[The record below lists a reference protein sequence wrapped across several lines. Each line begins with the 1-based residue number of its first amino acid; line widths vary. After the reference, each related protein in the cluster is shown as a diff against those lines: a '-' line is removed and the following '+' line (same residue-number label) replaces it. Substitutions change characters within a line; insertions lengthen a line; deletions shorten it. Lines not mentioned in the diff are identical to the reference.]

1 MISAPTAIHSR
12 VSMPCS
18 SFRYPTIFFIP
29 ASSCAHRVLC
39 GEACDGTT
47 LDFTFDLSSL
57 LLSLES
63 CGLPPP
69 PHPDVSPLGCTSY
82 ALTSANPLHSRA
94 STTAAIR
101 SLGTRNP
108 TAPDSTS
115 SSSFSETSP
124 SRPACSSTSKTSG
137 AWLPLW
143 SSFTTTS
150 DSALL
155 TLDPSPTSAKRR
167 RCYSNLN
174 RWCSWKS
181 SGCTAGDVPG
191 SMKFGRRWQDAQT
204 RQAVESDCARD
215 TNPGASEAQLCVAA
229 WTRTRN
235 NRGTEVSGRLF
246 SASYQQLSPFRRPAM
261 QARISVSTREGRRPA
276 RILHGKQ

>member
-1 MISAPTAIHSR
+1 MISAPTAIHSS

-108 TAPDSTS
+108 
-115 SSSFSETSP
+115 
-124 SRPACSSTSKTSG
+124 
-137 AWLPLW
+137 
-143 SSFTTTS
+143 
-150 DSALL
+150 
-155 TLDPSPTSAKRR
+155 
-167 RCYSNLN
+167 
-174 RWCSWKS
+174 WCSWKS

-215 TNPGASEAQLCVAA
+215 TNPGASEA
-229 WTRTRN
+229 
-235 NRGTEVSGRLF
+235 
-246 SASYQQLSPFRRPAM
+246 
-261 QARISVSTREGRRPA
+261 
-276 RILHGKQ
+276 